1 MAEVVYKKLANGV
14 IVINGPER
22 LTSDSSDDYKK
33 LLSALVD
40 DGNFNIVIDL
50 SATVYMDSR
59 GLGAIVSKISVLRSN
74 NGDIRI
80 TGINTQIRQLLEIT
94 HLNQILK
101 SYPDL
106 PTAVN
111 SFKE

>member
-1 MAEVVYKKLANGV
+1 MMEVNYKTLKNGV
-14 IVINGPER
+14 VVINGPKR
-22 LTSDSSDDYKK
+22 LTSDSAADYKK
-33 LLSALVD
+33 LLNSLVEK
-40 DGNFNIVIDL
+40 GNFNIVVDL
-50 SATVYMDSR
+50 SATEYMDSR

-74 NGDIRI
+74 NGDIRLAGA
-80 TGINTQIRQLLEIT
+80 TTQVRQLLEIT

-106 PTAVN
+106 RAAVN